1 METGFIAGKL
11 LLTGRSRQVIVYAVK
26 EQSDEPGRAGLLLA
40 TSWCGEGAI
49 RGTGKSGP
57 TAGWCFAVCRS
68 IGNKKCHPSGF
79 GRAMWRGVRFLST
92 GCRLQNLMVRM
103 ASQRNSCFSRVE
115 AVAIATMETYPNTV
129 LLRNAVGVLKEEREK
144 RKHAGLFV
152 ARGSRLRHSV
162 ESVSYTH
169 LRAHET

>member
-1 METGFIAGKL
+1 M
-11 LLTGRSRQVIVYAVK
+11 K
-26 EQSDEPGRAGLLLA
+26 EQSQEPKRAGLLLA
-40 TSWCGEGAI
+40 SSWCGEGAI

-103 ASQRNSCFSRVE
+103 ASQQNSCFSQVE

-129 LLRNAVGVLKEEREK
+129 LLRNAVGVLSEEREK

-152 ARGSRLRHSV
+152 ASVSRLRHSV
-162 ESVSYTH
+162 ESWAKHRLAATASHTH
-169 LRAHET
+169 TRL